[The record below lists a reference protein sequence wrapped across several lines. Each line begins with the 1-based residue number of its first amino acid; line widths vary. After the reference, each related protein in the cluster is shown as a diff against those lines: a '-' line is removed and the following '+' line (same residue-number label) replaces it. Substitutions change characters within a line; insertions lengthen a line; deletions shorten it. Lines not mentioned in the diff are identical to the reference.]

1 MCFNTVMRSHWL
13 LILAVTV
20 DFGYFMS
27 FLTNVFVPESVPGQ
41 EQVINKRRM
50 LWREAEEFLPAQP
63 HVSG

>member
-27 FLTNVFVPESVPGQ
+27 FLTNGFVPESVPGQ
-41 EQVINKRRM
+41 E
-50 LWREAEEFLPAQP
+50 
-63 HVSG
+63 